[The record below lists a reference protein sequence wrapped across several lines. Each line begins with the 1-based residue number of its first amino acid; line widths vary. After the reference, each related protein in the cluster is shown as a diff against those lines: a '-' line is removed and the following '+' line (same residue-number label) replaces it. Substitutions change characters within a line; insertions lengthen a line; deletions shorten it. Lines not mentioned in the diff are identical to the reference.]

1 MDRIKLAAGSYYI
14 GDLCYVLGNRWDEFC
29 ALTIDGNQVKDGA
42 FTMADGTQF
51 VSFGTAYGDGVYQ
64 DQEGNEYPVD
74 AGLIG
79 CVLADKVDSDAKLDL
94 GKVHTFQNDVWA
106 DSDGKVLTFGHVSID
121 TDPVWEEEDDFDYYE
136 SDDDEE

>member
-1 MDRIKLAAGSYYI
+1 MDPIKLTAGVYWI

-29 ALTIDGNQVKDGA
+29 ALTIEGHNVKEGA

-51 VSFGTAYGDGVYQ
+51 ITFGTAYGDGLYY

-79 CVLADKVDSDAKLDL
+79 CVLADKVDHDARLEL
-94 GKVHTFQNDVWA
+94 GKVHTFVNDVWA
-106 DSDGKVLTFGHVSID
+106 DSDGKVLNFGHIQID
-121 TDPVWEEEDDFDYYE
+121 TDPIFEEEFE
-136 SDDDEE
+136 DEWEDEDEDN

>member
-1 MDRIKLAAGSYYI
+1 MDRIKLAAGKWYI

-29 ALTIDGNQVKDGA
+29 NLTIDGNNVKEGA

-51 VSFGTAYGDGVYQ
+51 ITFGTAYGDGTYL

-79 CVLADKVDSDAKLDL
+79 CVLADKVDSDARLDL
-94 GKVHTFQNDVWA
+94 GKVHVFENDVWA
-106 DSDGKVLTFGHVSID
+106 HSDGKVLTFGHIEID
-121 TDPVWEEEDDFDYYE
+121 TDPVWEEEDDGYY
-136 SDDDEE
+136 DNEEEDGL